1 MRVPARIRER
11 SDEEQT
17 CSSACRSVDGSSASM
32 SMRRATV
39 EVHKL
44 KEEEEETMFSQDRFK
59 SIGRLLTL
67 VILTSQDDQCLTSSC
82 GTRADTWDDA
92 LLK

>member
-11 SDEEQT
+11 SDEERT
-17 CSSACRSVDGSSASM
+17 CSSTCRSVDGSSASM

-44 KEEEEETMFSQDRFK
+44 KEEEEEKTMFSQDRFK
-59 SIGRLLTL
+59 SIGRSATHSRD
-67 VILTSQDDQCLTSSC
+67 IDQSRRSMF
-82 GTRADTWDDA
+82 D
-92 LLK
+92 